1 MSYHGTGL
9 TQEFDDGLVSK
20 EGAPELTDQEAE
32 DGAKAWDEVSHQ
44 YDRIQYDCIPMQPD
58 LSLKCLPIGR
68 RRKLSRQIR
77 RLQSRGSDLARRR

>member
-44 YDRIQYDCIPMQPD
+44 YARIQYDRIPYD
-58 LSLKCLPIGR
+58 RI
-68 RRKLSRQIR
+68 
-77 RLQSRGSDLARRR
+77 

>member
-1 MSYHGTGL
+1 MSSGL
-9 TQEFDDGLVSK
+9 TQEIADIVFE

-58 LSLKCLPIGR
+58 LSLKCLPISR

>member
-1 MSYHGTGL
+1 MSSGL
-9 TQEFDDGLVSK
+9 TQEIADIVFE